1 MTNNI
6 TFDGERTSMSASGN
20 TEWFQFTVTA
30 TNRITQS
37 GARSI
42 GQVHGMDGQ
51 IFSCQEEKI
60 TNCFGDLYVYK
71 CKAKCHSD

>member
-1 MTNNI
+1 MKMTNNI
-6 TFDGERTSMSASGN
+6 TFDGTRTGVSSSGN
-20 TEWFQFTVTA
+20 TEWFEYKVTT

-51 IFSCQEEKI
+51 IFSCQEEKDGEL
-60 TNCFGDLYVYK
+60 FVYK
-71 CKAKCHSD
+71 CKAKCHCD

>member
-1 MTNNI
+1 MKMTNKI

-37 GARSI
+37 AARSV
-42 GQVHGMDGQ
+42 GQIHGMGGQ
-51 IFSCQEEKI
+51 DFSCEEEKI
-60 TNCFGDLYVYK
+60 NDLYVYK
-71 CKAKCHSD
+71 CKAKCYSD